1 MIRIQFPK
9 ICAKH
14 LSTNLVLSATY
25 TLSKKFQQAKLISL
39 KSVITYLCVY
49 SYVLNDVAFFS
60 HNMVLNIVIAQTW
73 FKFKNLVER
82 GAVKRCYQPGLLT
95 VMRIGPPGC
104 GTPQGQ
110 IPPPAAFRIWLQ
122 RLLGLQHSEY
132 NFVDSSPS
140 SSILNMIS
148 DIVRPPAFG
157 IWFQR
162 FLRLQHSEYDFR
174 DSSAFSIRNMIS
186 EIPPPPAF
194 GIWFQRFLRLQHLE
208 YDFWDSSYSSL
219 QNMTSEIVRPPAFR
233 IWFQRLLGLQHSE
246 YDFRYC

>member
-39 KSVITYLCVY
+39 KLVITYLCVY
-49 SYVLNDVAFFS
+49 SSVLNDVAFFS

-110 IPPPAAFRIWLQ
+110 IPPPPAFRIWLQ

-132 NFVDSSPS
+132 
-140 SSILNMIS
+140 
-148 DIVRPPAFG
+148 
-157 IWFQR
+157 
-162 FLRLQHSEYDFR
+162 DFR
-174 DSSAFSIRNMIS
+174 YSKASGIRNMIS

-194 GIWFQRFLRLQHLE
+194 GIWFQRFLRLQH
-208 YDFWDSSYSSL
+208 
-219 QNMTSEIVRPPAFR
+219 
-233 IWFQRLLGLQHSE
+233 SE
-246 YDFRYC
+246 YDFRDSSTSSIRNMISEIPPPPAFGIWFLRFLLLQPSEYDFRDC

>member
-1 MIRIQFPK
+1 MIGIQFPK

-39 KSVITYLCVY
+39 KLVITYLCVY

-110 IPPPAAFRIWLQ
+110 IPPPPAFRIWLQ

-132 NFVDSSPS
+132 
-140 SSILNMIS
+140 
-148 DIVRPPAFG
+148 
-157 IWFQR
+157 
-162 FLRLQHSEYDFR
+162 DFR
-174 DSSAFSIRNMIS
+174 YSKASGIRNMIS

-194 GIWFQRFLRLQHLE
+194 GIWFQRFLRLQH
-208 YDFWDSSYSSL
+208 
-219 QNMTSEIVRPPAFR
+219 
-233 IWFQRLLGLQHSE
+233 SE
-246 YDFRYC
+246 YDFRDSSTSSIRNMISEIPPPPAFGIWFLRFLLLQPSEYDFRDC